1 MFIYLKVSH
10 NGYKEFQ
17 KKNNFNPMLQTKH
30 REPKIDGTIEKAKKR
45 IKPPEKS

>member
-10 NGYKEFQ
+10 NGYMEFQ
-17 KKNNFNPMLQTKH
+17 KNNKLQPDASNKTQ
-30 REPKIDGTIEKAKKR
+30 RAKIDGTIEKAKKR